1 MASLNRPLVLFLV
14 GRGTE
19 GPFPKCAEK
28 PPVVGR
34 AGYQQPDPSRHSLA
48 AAYLLVSFT

>member
-14 GRGTE
+14 VRGTE
-19 GPFPKCAEK
+19 GPFPKCEEK

-34 AGYQQPDPSRHSLA
+34 AGISNPIPPDTHSLPP
-48 AAYLLVSFT
+48 TCW